1 MTSSFPLVNLKQI
14 VFECTIYHP
23 SGIVK
28 GGRGGGEKK
37 ISVWA
42 GKGLT
47 EFHQKLKELFG
58 KPVPEL
64 FLKGPQSATPLFLS
78 IGESLAIIFYSEHVN
93 INEITETTIGNET
106 YFQEHNLQ

>member
-28 GGRGGGEKK
+28 GGGGGGGG

-47 EFHQKLKELFG
+47 EFQQKLKELSG

-78 IGESLAIIFYSEHVN
+78 ICESLAIIFYSEHVN